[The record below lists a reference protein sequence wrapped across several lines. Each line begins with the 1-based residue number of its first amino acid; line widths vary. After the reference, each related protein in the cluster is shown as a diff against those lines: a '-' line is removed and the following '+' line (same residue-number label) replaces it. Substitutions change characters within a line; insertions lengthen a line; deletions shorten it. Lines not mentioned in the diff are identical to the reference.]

1 MANFNYLMIATA
13 TWYLTFCLT
22 ALPGPRGIF
31 TIMRNWLGVMQCR
44 YCLSLWVG
52 LVFYSF
58 VHVGYTDIV
67 NVFGLVGAAH
77 MLASW
82 TGANYYD
89 NSET

>member
-1 MANFNYLMIATA
+1 MTNLDFLMVVTA
-13 TWYLTFCLT
+13 TWYITFCLT

-31 TIMRNWLGVMQCR
+31 TIMRERVSVMQCK

-58 VHVGYTDIV
+58 AYVGYNDIV

-77 MLASW
+77 LLAAW
-82 TGANYYD
+82 TGANYVD
-89 NSET
+89 SES